1 MELIGVGIDTA
12 RYGHRVS
19 FLDENRQPAA
29 PPLTAQESRE
39 GYEQLEQSLRWLH
52 QKHPQAT
59 FCVRIDAA
67 GQYATNLES
76 FLRGLKLPISLSVG
90 QPKQNKDYQQVHFPK
105 RKSDDTESHA
115 MARYAVVERPAASPE
130 ATAEFLILRKVASR
144 LESQTRQ
151 TTRAVNQLHN
161 LLSRVF
167 PELALLT
174 NHLAGAWALNVLAK
188 YPTPEKIARAQT
200 ASLEKLPYVTSE
212 RARQVQE
219 AARRS
224 VASLRGEVAATLVE
238 ELVTQLRTH
247 QKAENRL
254 RKLLIQA
261 YQALPA
267 SAHVQV
273 QTIVGIG
280 PQTAAALVAK
290 VVSIDRFDA
299 PGKLV
304 SYFGF
309 FPEESS
315 SGVDKQGRPLPPGTR
330 RMSRK
335 GNDLV
340 RAYLWMAAKSAI
352 VHNPAIRALYRRQRA
367 QGKRGDVALGHCVRK
382 LLHLVYAVW
391 KTNRPFNPE
400 HYAWETH
407 PAQTGSPEA
416 AHEKAA
422 GLKPEVLQTQK
433 EVTTA
438 TPTVRRSAASVNR
451 PRSSSPARGVDYAF
465 LRQQITI
472 EQVLK
477 HLGHWE
483 ALRGNGQQLRG
494 PCPLH
499 PSEKPGERTFSVN
512 VPKNL
517 FRCFHGQCQAAGN
530 ALDLWAAYHRLPLYE
545 AAVSLAQAFGLPLNR
560 EEEPVMKR
568 RPP

>member
-1 MELIGVGIDTA
+1 MERIGVGIDTA

-29 PPLTAQESRE
+29 PALTVQECRQ
-39 GYEQLEQSLRWLH
+39 GYEQLERSLRWLH
-52 QKHPQAT
+52 ERHPQAT
-59 FCVRIDAA
+59 FHVRIDAA

-90 QPKQNKDYQQVHFPK
+90 QPKQNKDYRHVHFPK

-115 MARYAVVERPAASPE
+115 MARYAVVEWPEASPG
-130 ATAEFLILRKVASR
+130 TSAEFLILREVASR

-167 PELALLT
+167 PELAMIT
-174 NHLAGAWALNVLAK
+174 NNIACVWVLNVLAK
-188 YPTPEKIARAQT
+188 YPTPEKILRAQM

-212 RARQVQE
+212 RARQVQ
-219 AARRS
+219 AAAQRS
-224 VASLRGEVAATLVE
+224 VASLRGDVAGTLVE
-238 ELVTQLRTH
+238 ELVAQLHRH
-247 QKAENRL
+247 QRAENRL
-254 RKLLIQA
+254 RKLLIQT
-261 YQALPA
+261 YRALPA

-273 QTIVGIG
+273 ETIVGIG

-290 VVSIDRFDA
+290 IVSVDRFDS

-304 SYFGF
+304 NYFGF

-315 SGVDKQGRPLPPGTR
+315 SGVDKQGRPLPQGALQ
-330 RMSRK
+330 MSRK

-352 VHNPAIRALYRRQRA
+352 VYNPAIRALYRRQRA
-367 QGKRGDVALGHCVRK
+367 RGKRGDVALGHCIRK

-391 KTNRPFNPE
+391 KTDRPFNPA
-400 HYAWETH
+400 HYPWETN
-407 PAQTGSPEA
+407 PTKTGSSGVAQT
-416 AHEKAA
+416 KAV
-422 GLKPEVLQTQK
+422 GLKPDVLQAQK

-438 TPTVRRSAASVNR
+438 SSTLSRSASAVNRRS
-451 PRSSSPARGVDYAF
+451 PSPGRGVDYAF
-465 LRQQITI
+465 VRQQITI
-472 EQVLK
+472 EQVLR
-477 HLGHWE
+477 HLGHWDG
-483 ALRGNGQQLRG
+483 LRGNRQQLRG

-499 PSEKPGERTFSVN
+499 PSEKPARRTFSVN
-512 VPKNL
+512 VPKNI
-517 FRCFHGQCQAAGN
+517 FRCFHGPCNAAGN

-545 AAVSLAQAFGLPLNR
+545 AAVSLAQAFGLSLNR
-560 EEEPVMKR
+560 EEEPVTKR
-568 RPP
+568 QTR